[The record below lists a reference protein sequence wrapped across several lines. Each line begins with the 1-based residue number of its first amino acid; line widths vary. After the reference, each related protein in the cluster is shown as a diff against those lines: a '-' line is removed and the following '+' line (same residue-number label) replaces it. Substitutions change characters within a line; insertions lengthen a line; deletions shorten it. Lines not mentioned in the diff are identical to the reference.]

1 MKTPIKLSAL
11 SIGAALLM
19 FLWAPSASAFDG
31 FDDGGGSGLPACA
44 VCHADLANNGP
55 DHGTHAALSNND
67 CGSCHDGGGPG
78 FDNPPLANCVRCHG
92 RDADAGGDDESAG
105 VGRGLRQHHVIVGA
119 AACGACHG
127 DATGPAGVGEDV
139 LPSFYLLALNGA
151 GLDTCDGSEEQFPS
165 NSVSLDNDGD
175 GDTDAADSDCAV
187 NTAPVANAGLDQ
199 TVNVGDTVTLDGSG
213 SSDADS
219 DPLTYS
225 WALSVPGGSGAA
237 LSDATAVGPTFVPDV
252 DGTYTATLIVNDGT
266 DDSAPDDAVI
276 TAQVVVVNIPPVA
289 DAGLDQ
295 TVDVGDTVTLDGS
308 GSTDAD
314 SDPLTYSWALSVPG
328 GSGAVLSD
336 TAAVG
341 PTFVPDVDGTYTAT
355 LIVNDGTDDSAPD
368 DAVITAQV
376 VVVNN
381 PPVANAGLD
390 QNVDV
395 GDTVNLNGGGS
406 SDADGDA
413 LTYLWSLS
421 APGGSGATLSST
433 TAASP
438 TFVADVAGDYVAQLI
453 VNDGTEDS
461 AADTATITASAVPVN
476 NPPVANAGV
485 DENVTVDDTVTLDG
499 SGSTDADGDALTYL
513 WSLSVPGG
521 SGATLSDPT
530 AVSPTFVAD
539 VAGDYVA
546 QLIVNDST
554 EDSAADTATITAS
567 AVPVNNPPVA
577 DAGLDQSVLA
587 GDTVTLDASGSSDA
601 DGDALTYS
609 WSLSVP
615 MGSGAT
621 LTDPTAI
628 VQMFVAD
635 VDGDYVAQ
643 LIVNDGADDSV
654 PDSVVIMAALPAANQ
669 PPVANAGP
677 DQLVA
682 IGMTVNLDGSGSS
695 DPEADMLT
703 FSWSLTTIPAG
714 SGATLSDA
722 AAVGPSFVADV
733 IGDYVLQL
741 IVNDG
746 EFDSAPDTVMVMV
759 VVAAPPVADPSGP
772 YSGFTNEAVTF
783 DGRGSSDPDGGTIQS
798 WNWDFGDGSTG
809 MGETATHIYG
819 AIGTYD
825 VLLTVTDDEGQT
837 STAAMTTATVQDR
850 PVVKRKSGGGA
861 ISLTFVWLLG
871 FAALLTRRRSI
882 GLRHSVGET
891 SGS

>member
-11 SIGAALLM
+11 SFGVALLIV
-19 FLWAPSASAFDG
+19 LWAPSASAFDG
-31 FDDGGGSGLPACA
+31 FDDGGGAGVPACA
-44 VCHADLANNGP
+44 TCHADLANKGP
-55 DHGTHAALSNND
+55 DHDTHAVLSNDD
-67 CGSCHDGGGPG
+67 CGSCHDGAPG
-78 FDNPPLANCVRCHG
+78 RDNPPLANCVRCHG
-92 RDADAGGDDESAG
+92 RDADGSPSADFWAGL
-105 VGRGLRQHHVIVGA
+105 GRGLRQHHVTAGA
-119 AACGACHG
+119 AACGNCHKDTVNG
-127 DATGPAGVGEDV
+127 VTGSAPENV
-139 LPSFYLLALNGA
+139 LPSFYSQALNGA
-151 GLDTCDGSEEQFPS
+151 GLDSCNGSEESFPS
-165 NSVSLDNDGD
+165 ISVSLDNDGD
-175 GDTDAADSDCAV
+175 GDTDGADSDCAV

-199 TVNVGDTVTLDGSG
+199 TVNVADTVTLDGSG

-225 WALSVPGGSGAA
+225 WALSVPGGSGAV
-237 LSDATAVGPTFVPDV
+237 LSDTTAVGPTFVADV

-266 DDSAPDDAVI
+266 DDSAPNEAVI

-308 GSTDAD
+308 GSSDAD

-336 TAAVG
+336 TTAVS

-355 LIVNDGTDDSAPD
+355 LIVNDGTDNSAPN
-368 DAVITAQV
+368 DAVITAQI

-381 PPVANAGLD
+381 PPLANAGSD
-390 QNVDV
+390 QSVNV

-406 SDADGDA
+406 SDTDGDRLTFSWA
-413 LTYLWSLS
+413 LSV
-421 APGGSGATLSST
+421 PGGSGATLSDT
-433 TAASP
+433 TAVSP

-461 AADTATITASAVPVN
+461 AADSAVITAQLVVVN
-476 NPPVANAGV
+476 TPPVANAGP
-485 DENVTVDDTVTLDG
+485 DENVTVNDTVVLDG
-499 SGSTDADGDALTYL
+499 SGSTDADGDPLTYL

-521 SGATLSDPT
+521 SGAMLSDPT
-530 AVSPTFVAD
+530 VVSPTFVAD

-567 AVPVNNPPVA
+567 AVPANNPPVA

-587 GDTVTLDASGSSDA
+587 GDTVTLDASGSSDT

-609 WSLSVP
+609 WALSVP
-615 MGSGAT
+615 LGSGAT
-621 LTDPTAI
+621 LSDPTAI
-628 VQMFVAD
+628 VQTFVAD

-643 LIVNDGADDSV
+643 LIVNDGADDST

-677 DQLVA
+677 DRAVNVGATVA
-682 IGMTVNLDGSGSS
+682 LDGSGSS
-695 DPEADMLT
+695 DPDADLLT
-703 FSWSLTTIPAG
+703 YSWSVTSVPAG

-722 AAVGPSFVADV
+722 TAINPSFVADV
-733 IGDYVLQL
+733 AGDYVLQL

-746 EFDSAPDTVMVMV
+746 EFDGAPDTLMITVQ
-759 VVAAPPVADPSGP
+759 VADP
-772 YSGFTNEAVTF
+772 
-783 DGRGSSDPDGGTIQS
+783 
-798 WNWDFGDGSTG
+798 
-809 MGETATHIYG
+809 
-819 AIGTYD
+819 
-825 VLLTVTDDEGQT
+825 
-837 STAAMTTATVQDR
+837 
-850 PVVKRKSGGGA
+850 PVVVRKSGGGA

-871 FAALLTRRRSI
+871 FAVFLTRRMRRC
-882 GLRHSVGET
+882 G
-891 SGS
+891 